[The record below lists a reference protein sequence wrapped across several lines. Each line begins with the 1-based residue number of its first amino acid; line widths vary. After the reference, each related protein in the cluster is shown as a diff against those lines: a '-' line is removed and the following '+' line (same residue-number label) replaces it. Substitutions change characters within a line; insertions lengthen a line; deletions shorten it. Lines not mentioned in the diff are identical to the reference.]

1 VLGDT
6 VYTGTEPIKL
16 FATGLRNPHGILQHS
31 NGLLYGT
38 AHDPYDSDKIHHPS
52 GIGFIDNAT
61 TFIPDLLVRLE
72 RGKYYGH
79 TNATRGQFVYF
90 GANPTSGVDPFEVK
104 EMPVGTKSAMDLKL
118 IQGVE
123 HHTCI
128 AGLDEYIDGS
138 LLVSQVKDRAN
149 LIGHVE
155 WFDLDTNGYFVPPN
169 AGDVVVKHDYIKDVN
184 DKAILFGG
192 VLDALVTAKG
202 WIYVA
207 DFGLRVGNDGGGDI
221 AGLYLLKPT
230 GQVAVRKRPTGR
242 LPETISW
249 NGQGVAIK
257 LRKSQVISVE
267 LLDLK
272 GQAKLVVFNGRLS
285 AGGHFLPLSKDADH
299 KGIKVLRIIQD
310 GMVFSS
316 MIVSL

>member
-1 VLGDT
+1 
-6 VYTGTEPIKL
+6 
-16 FATGLRNPHGILQHS
+16 
-31 NGLLYGT
+31 
-38 AHDPYDSDKIHHPS
+38 
-52 GIGFIDNAT
+52 
-61 TFIPDLLVRLE
+61 
-72 RGKYYGH
+72 
-79 TNATRGQFVYF
+79 
-90 GANPTSGVDPFEVK
+90 
-104 EMPVGTKSAMDLKL
+104 M
-118 IQGVE
+118 
-123 HHTCI
+123 
-128 AGLDEYIDGS
+128 
-138 LLVSQVKDRAN
+138 
-149 LIGHVE
+149 
-155 WFDLDTNGYFVPPN
+155 
-169 AGDVVVKHDYIKDVN
+169 VKHDYIKDVN

-230 GQVAVRKRPTGR
+230 GQVAVRKRPTSR

-272 GQAKLVVFNGRLS
+272 GQAKLVVFNGRLL

-316 MIVSL
+316 VIVSL